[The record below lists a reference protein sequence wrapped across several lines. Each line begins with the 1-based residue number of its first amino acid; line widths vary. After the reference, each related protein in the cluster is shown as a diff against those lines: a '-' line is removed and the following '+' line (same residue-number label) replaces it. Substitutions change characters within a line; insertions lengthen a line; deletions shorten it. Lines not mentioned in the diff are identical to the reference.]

1 MRGGLCSGVRRVRQL
16 LMGARV
22 GPSSPALLLVAGLCR
37 WVTGWSCHLAAAV
50 AHRAWTRV
58 TCLVRQWIHGLRQS
72 WSLCRIFLL
81 FYAKENSDPEVVGLL
96 SGVSESR

>member
-1 MRGGLCSGVRRVRQL
+1 M
-16 LMGARV
+16 
-22 GPSSPALLLVAGLCR
+22 
-37 WVTGWSCHLAAAV
+37 
-50 AHRAWTRV
+50 

-96 SGVSESR
+96 FGVFANPLNGEVCTVCPQCLSCFRTWNLDITL